1 MKTFSYL
8 EADFLILII
17 LDGENC
23 DIELFLL
30 SSGGDFHPLSQRM
43 FGIIWRQSF
52 KIIFLSFFLATL
64 SLIWGPGAS
73 L

>member
-30 SSGGDFHPLSQRM
+30 SSGGDFSPPLPEDVWHYLET
-43 FGIIWRQSF
+43 IF
-52 KIIFLSFFLATL
+52 KIIFLSF
-64 SLIWGPGAS
+64 WPR
-73 L
+73 